1 MNYKQR
7 PRDAESLLF
16 AKVKEVTGV
25 NDDMVIRRA
34 CEACQ
39 DSNGKVKV
47 EDVVTVLLND
57 DSVHTK
63 TKVILYV
70 DYEFLPF
77 TLLMESLGLNNI
89 YSVINIIHVNFR
101 NKTSKV

>member
-1 MNYKQR
+1 MSGFEGWISFIFLLIFNYKQR
-7 PRDAESLLF
+7 PRDAETLLF

-34 CEACQ
+34 CEACR

-70 DYEFLPF
+70 
-77 TLLMESLGLNNI
+77 SLC
-89 YSVINIIHVNFR
+89 R
-101 NKTSKV
+101 

>member
-16 AKVKEVTGV
+16 EKVKEVTGV

-70 DYEFLPF
+70 
-77 TLLMESLGLNNI
+77 SLCWLWVSPI
-89 YSVINIIHVNFR
+89 YPTNGVSWFKQYLFSNQYHSCKF
-101 NKTSKV
+101 

>member
-1 MNYKQR
+1 MTVEQPTLPQHKIHAQR

-63 TKVILYV
+63 TKSKMVA
-70 DYEFLPF
+70 FSPKMK
-77 TLLMESLGLNNI
+77 LLNALNHNLD
-89 YSVINIIHVNFR
+89 SQQ
-101 NKTSKV
+101 